1 MTSFM
6 RFQGDVKLHLMFF
19 NFLYTTMCIVQF
31 YQQWRD
37 MLGRPRI
44 AEEFAKMC
52 PVHPGRLD
60 PTRPVNWGENDL
72 APPPVTRLISVAW
85 AMLAQWRQKKR
96 IFFSQKNIPIW
107 RFGF

>member
-1 MTSFM
+1 
-6 RFQGDVKLHLMFF
+6 
-19 NFLYTTMCIVQF
+19 
-31 YQQWRD
+31 

-85 AMLAQWRQKKR
+85 AMLAQW
-96 IFFSQKNIPIW
+96 P
-107 RFGF
+107 